1 MAEPEQKSTCWKEI
15 FLSHVSKEKMTD
27 EAKSMLQT
35 CNRPARIS
43 TWPRAYQVHSAGDL
57 IKEGKK

>member
-1 MAEPEQKSTCWKEI
+1 MQQKETGWMAEPEQNSTCWQEI

-35 CNRPARIS
+35 CKRPEKSVRGL
-43 TWPRAYQVHSAGDL
+43 VL
-57 IKEGKK
+57 IKCTP

>member
-1 MAEPEQKSTCWKEI
+1 MAEPEQNSTCWQEI

-35 CNRPARIS
+35 CNRPERIS
-43 TWPRAYQVHSAGDL
+43 TWPRAYQVHSPGDL